1 MERPRD
7 PFDLVI
13 GLREDVVE
21 LRTTV
26 ANLSANF
33 VDLKQDFRELK
44 HDVRRLDDRI
54 FQLMLLQVGTL
65 ATALASLV
73 AALVS

>member
-7 PFDLVI
+7 PFELVV
-13 GLREDVVE
+13 GLREEMVE
-21 LRTTV
+21 ARTTI
-26 ANLSANF
+26 AHLSLDMSE
-33 VDLKQDFRELK
+33 VKQDL
-44 HDVRRLDDRI
+44 RRLDDRL

>member
-7 PFDLVI
+7 PLELVM
-13 GLREDVVE
+13 GLREEMAEV
-21 LRTTV
+21 RTTT
-26 ANLSANF
+26 AHLSTAMAE
-33 VDLKQDFRELK
+33 VKQDL
-44 HDVRRLDDRI
+44 RRLDDRL

>member
-7 PFDLVI
+7 PFELVV
-13 GLREDVVE
+13 GLREEMVE
-21 LRTTV
+21 ARTTI
-26 ANLSANF
+26 AHLSLDMSE
-33 VDLKQDFRELK
+33 VKQDLRW
-44 HDVRRLDDRI
+44 LDDRL

>member
-7 PFDLVI
+7 PLDLVI
-13 GLREDVVE
+13 GLREAMAE
-21 LRTTV
+21 ARTTI
-26 ANLSANF
+26 AHLSADMSE
-33 VDLKQDFRELK
+33 VRQDL
-44 HDVRRLDDRI
+44 RRLDDRL